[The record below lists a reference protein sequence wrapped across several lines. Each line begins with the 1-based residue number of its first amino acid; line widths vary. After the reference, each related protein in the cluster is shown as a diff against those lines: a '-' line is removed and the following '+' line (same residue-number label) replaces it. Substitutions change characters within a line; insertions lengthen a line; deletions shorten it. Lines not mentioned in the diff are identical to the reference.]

1 MTNRRDIV
9 ILAGLLAALVLFVA
23 FGPSSRPPA
32 EPDRPTTHSGE
43 PAGALAL
50 YEWLRAA
57 GYDARRLEYREFA
70 LMDEDHALVLLSPS
84 EPVSR
89 ADATATLE
97 WVARGGTLILADDTS
112 AFGARNALLDELDV
126 AVEVYSSTLTIDEA
140 APLQPALDQPPV
152 GTAAVHAERVLVP
165 ARDDLAPLL
174 GTPDALL
181 VAGLRYGQGY
191 IYLSATAHPFTNAG
205 LEDEQN
211 AALVLNMLRRVPA
224 GGRVL
229 FDEIHH
235 GFVTPPSTQGALLS
249 TPWGWAGLYVALVV
263 SAYLALTGRRFGR
276 PLPLAEERA
285 RRTSSEYVD
294 SMADLFQRG
303 GKRGYI
309 LEHYRRTFKRRLAR
323 AAGINPNQDDE
334 AFVRE
339 LANAQG
345 VDEQQVAALLA
356 RLRIADGDEAAMLRV
371 VAEADAFLAEG
382 PGRA

>member
-1 MTNRRDIV
+1 MTNRRDIA
-9 ILAGLLAALVLFVA
+9 ILAGLLAALLLFVV
-23 FGPSSRPPA
+23 FGPTSRPPS
-32 EPDRPTTHSGE
+32 EPDRPTTHSAE
-43 PAGALAL
+43 PAGTLAL
-50 YEWLRAA
+50 YDWLRAT
-57 GYDARRLEYREFA
+57 GYDARRLEYQEFA
-70 LMDEDHALVLLSPS
+70 LTEQDHALILLSPS

-126 AVEVYSSTLTIDEA
+126 AVEVLSSTLTIDQA

-174 GTPDALL
+174 GTPNALL

-191 IYLSATAHPFTNAG
+191 VYLSATAHPFTNAG
-205 LEDEQN
+205 LEDQNN

-235 GFVTPPSTQGALLS
+235 GFVTPPSTESALLS
-249 TPWGWAGLYVALVV
+249 TPWGWAGLYVAVV
-263 SAYLALTGRRFGR
+263 VGAYLALTGRRFGR
-276 PLPLAEERA
+276 PIPLAEERA

-303 GKRGYI
+303 GKREYI
-309 LEHYRRTFKRRLAR
+309 LAHYRDAFKRRLAR
-323 AAGINPNQDDE
+323 PYGLNARQEDE
-334 AFVRE
+334 EFARD
-339 LANAQG
+339 LGHATGA
-345 VDEQQVAALLA
+345 DEGRVLGLLN
-356 RLRIADGDEAAMLRV
+356 RLRTAHRSEDDLLRA
-371 VAEADAFLAEG
+371 VAEADAFVAEH
-382 PGRA
+382 RRS